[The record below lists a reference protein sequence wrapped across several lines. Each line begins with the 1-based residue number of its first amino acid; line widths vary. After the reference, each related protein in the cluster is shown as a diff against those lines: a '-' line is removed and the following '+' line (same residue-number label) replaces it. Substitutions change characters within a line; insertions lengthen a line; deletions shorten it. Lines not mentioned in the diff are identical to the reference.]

1 VTVIGILI
9 YNAFEENQ
17 QSNPSTIV
25 NTEEPTP
32 NDEVIIQHISENE
45 EIDQELN
52 SETVESNLIPEDEK
66 SEIAGEVLNEEI
78 TTKNDI

>member
-17 QSNPSTIV
+17 QSNPSNIV
-25 NTEEPTP
+25 NTEESTP
-32 NDEVIIQHISENE
+32 NDEVIIQNISENE

-66 SEIAGEVLNEEI
+66 SEIVGEAQNEEI
-78 TTKNDI
+78 TTTIDI